1 MRGYYRDPPTCEVR
15 MSVAK
20 VIEIIATSS
29 KSFDD
34 AVKKGV
40 SRASETISG
49 VTGAWVKDQSVDLA
63 KGKIT
68 TYRVILKVTFVLKGG
83 KGE

>member
-1 MRGYYRDPPTCEVR
+1 

-20 VIEIIATSS
+20 VIEVKASSS

-34 AVKKGV
+34 ALVQGIA
-40 SRASETISG
+40 RATDSLDE
-49 VTGAWVKDQSVDLA
+49 VTAAWIQDQQVTVT

-68 TYRVILKVTFVLKGG
+68 EYRVTLKVTFVLK
-83 KGE
+83 KS

>member
-1 MRGYYRDPPTCEVR
+1 

-20 VIEIIATSS
+20 VIEIISSSS

-34 AVKKGV
+34 AIRKGV
-40 SRASETISG
+40 SRASESVSG
-49 VTGAWVKDQSVDLA
+49 ITGAWVKDQSVEVS

-68 TYRVILKVTFVLKGG
+68 EFRVILKVTFVLKG
-83 KGE
+83 KGD